1 MAVHSG
7 PRPFFSTPPPSFK
20 HYNLTYLKRDQL
32 LLKKITFNRGEI
44 DISYTDRVDI
54 AAADWEPKAKK
65 IDRLTVKNISGD
77 RVLDV
82 RFGHSYLGTVVGNPE
97 HADHREREQT
107 ALNCRLL
114 LDKISIFRNN
124 GELNRNYV
132 FSYNRNPLPPKNS
145 SSTDHWGYYNVNSRP
160 FIMHRHTTELIE
172 IPKDKS
178 KPEYGK
184 ASTRTRARTEVNTAS

>member
-1 MAVHSG
+1 M
-7 PRPFFSTPPPSFK
+7 
-20 HYNLTYLKRDQL
+20 
-32 LLKKITFNRGEI
+32 
-44 DISYTDRVDI
+44 DI

-124 GELNRNYV
+124 GELDRNYV
-132 FSYNRNPLPPKNS
+132 FSYNMYVSDNAAIYEMDGSMVLCSYLALSK
-145 SSTDHWGYYNVNSRP
+145 VQQQ
-160 FIMHRHTTELIE
+160 
-172 IPKDKS
+172 KD
-178 KPEYGK
+178 
-184 ASTRTRARTEVNTAS
+184 